1 MRETAHPVGRSI
13 LRGARHRCP
22 ACGEGRLFW
31 RYLKVEPSCDACAT
45 NLAQFR
51 ADDGP
56 AYLTIILVGH
66 LMVVPLLFVPFVW
79 QRPEVSLPVLLV
91 ALAAITLALLS
102 AVKGGWVG
110 LMYALDVSDRDDVL
124 HTADVAD

>member
-1 MRETAHPVGRSI
+1 MREVAHPVGRSI
-13 LRGARHRCP
+13 FRGVRHRCP

-31 RYLKVEPSCDACAT
+31 RYLKVEPSCGRCQTD
-45 NLAQFR
+45 LGQFR

-56 AYLTIILVGH
+56 AYLTILLVGH
-66 LMVVPLLFVPFVW
+66 LMVAPVLFVPFVW
-79 QRPEVSLPVLLV
+79 KTPAVSLPVLLV
-91 ALAAITLALLS
+91 ALAGVTLSLLS

-110 LMYALDVSDRDDVL
+110 LMYALDISDRDDAL

>member
-1 MRETAHPVGRSI
+1 
-13 LRGARHRCP
+13 RGLRHRCP
-22 ACGEGRLFW
+22 ACGDGKLFW
-31 RYLKVEPSCDACAT
+31 RYLKVQPECEACRT
-45 NLAQFR
+45 DLAQFR

-66 LMVVPLLFVPFVW
+66 LLVAPVLFFPFVW
-79 QRPEVSLPVLLV
+79 QRPEISLPVLLLV
-91 ALAAITLALLS
+91 LAAVTLALLS

-110 LMYALDVSDRDDVL
+110 LMYALDVSSKDDVL